1 MYPETEHNT
10 WINEMVGKLQHGMY
24 WHIPSCNTVLRMDKE
39 KRRLVII
46 KGNSKNAELKSL
58 SAQLQSVGYGLITR
72 DEEDKVNYYTC

>member
-1 MYPETEHNT
+1 MYPETT
-10 WINEMVGKLQHGMY
+10 KDGWINEMIGKLQHGMY

-46 KGNSKNAELKSL
+46 KGDSKNSELISL
-58 SAQLQSVGYGLITR
+58 SVQLQSVGYGLIKR